1 MFVPEYDTLTA
12 TLQRKAK
19 KVGHWAMA
27 RWMMKQG
34 FQFKYAYFV
43 IFGKMPQEK
52 TRNSQSQPFKMGG
65 VGKDI
70 NQGV

>member
-1 MFVPEYDTLTA
+1 MFNHSSDTLTA

-43 IFGKMPQEK
+43 IFGKLPQEK
-52 TRNSQSQPFKMGG
+52 TR
-65 VGKDI
+65 
-70 NQGV
+70 

>member
-1 MFVPEYDTLTA
+1 MHPRAFAPNQETYTEY
-12 TLQRKAK
+12 LQHKAK

-43 IFGKMPQEK
+43 IFGKLPQEK
-52 TRNSQSQPFKMGG
+52 TR
-65 VGKDI
+65 
-70 NQGV
+70 